1 MIALLQQYSLSD
13 ILMFTVFLALAVKSL
28 ISFFDWVYVYI
39 KKVFNIHHSKINQ
52 KQALERR
59 LQKGSQVMTK
69 LKNNQQTTDEI
80 LKDLSAKIDLLID
93 SDKDDIKSYITR
105 EHHYF
110 CYKLGYIDDFSLD
123 CIEKRFKHY
132 SDEGGNSFIENFMKD
147 LRALPIQ
154 SPKEGQ

>member
-1 MIALLQQYSLSD
+1 MIALLQSYSLSD
-13 ILMFTVFLALAVKSL
+13 ILIFTVFLALAVKSL
-28 ISFFDWVYVYI
+28 ISFFDWAYTYI

-59 LQKGSQVMTK
+59 LQKGSQVMTE
-69 LKNNQQTTDEI
+69 LKNSQQTTDEI
-80 LKDLSAKIDLLID
+80 LKDLSAKIDMLIN
-93 SDKDDIKSYITR
+93 SDRDDIKSYITR
-105 EHHYF
+105 QHHYF

-154 SPKEGQ
+154 SPKEE

>member
-13 ILMFTVFLALAVKSL
+13 ILMFTIFLALAIKSL
-28 ISFFDWVYVYI
+28 ISFFDWAYIYI
-39 KKVFNIHHSKINQ
+39 KKILNIHHSKINQ

-69 LKNNQQTTDEI
+69 LKNDQQTTDEI
-80 LKDLSAKIDLLID
+80 LKDLSKKIDILID

-123 CIEKRFKHY
+123 CIQKRFKHY

-154 SPKEGQ
+154 SPKEE